1 MSNSPR
7 LPDIF
12 PPHIADRGR
21 HYFEHGKVQ
30 GIRET
35 AAGRYQATVRGSAR
49 YSVWLKLDKGLRIQS
64 GGCDCPYD
72 DVCKHMAA
80 LWYALRAQL
89 ETQGVPQFLADW
101 LARAD
106 EAALREMLMKL
117 AEDETVRE
125 RLTALL
131 QPEKRKEIYQQQIR
145 QMFARAGHDYYDAMD
160 LGVEVQDWLG
170 VVAQDGD
177 AAVADALPLLM
188 PRLIRAY
195 EKMDDSGGILADAI
209 DSAVELLDRA
219 TRENAP
225 ESLIRCLDK
234 CLKDDRYF
242 EYGDSGYKLYHIRA
256 RIWQQNG
263 QWKAWQKYVD
273 SRLAKADGWDSKFW
287 AMARWQ
293 LFQAQGDTAG
303 AQDWFERHLYLPEF
317 RKIAVA
323 QAVGQQNW
331 AEAERLL
338 REGMALAGAK
348 GHLGTLHDWKL
359 QLFAVMQQTGADI
372 RALAEDLAF
381 HKDDFSLPHYQA
393 WKATFSEAEW
403 PAEFERL
410 LARLAKSTWLSA
422 EILQHEQKFDLLLSV
437 LKQYAGLSLATLD
450 HFSPSFPEPYHAQ
463 IVDCYLTVFDR
474 EISKANNRKQYR
486 QLAKQLK
493 MLGKHYPDQQQ
504 AVSVFAAEIKARNN
518 TKLYRRPALLEE
530 WERVGF

>member
-1 MSNSPR
+1 MSNPR

-21 HYFEHGKVQ
+21 HYFEHGKVRE
-30 GIRET
+30 IRET
-35 AAGRYQATVRGSAR
+35 ASGRYQAIVHGSAM

-64 GGCDCPYD
+64 GGCDCPYND
-72 DVCKHMAA
+72 ACKHMAA

-89 ETQGVPQFLADW
+89 ETQSMSQSLAD
-101 LARAD
+101 LLVRAD
-106 EAALREMLMKL
+106 EAALRKILMKL
-117 AEDETVRE
+117 SEDEMVQE

-131 QPEKRKEIYQQQIR
+131 QPEKREEIYQQQIR
-145 QMFARAGHDYYDAMD
+145 QMFTRTGYDYYDAMD

-170 VVAQDGD
+170 AVAQDGD

-195 EKMDDSGGILADAI
+195 ERMDDSGGILADAI
-209 DSAVELLDRA
+209 DSAVELLDQA

-242 EYGDSGYKLYHIRA
+242 DYGDSGYKLYHIRA

-273 SRLAKADGWDSKFW
+273 TRLAKADEWDSKFW
-287 AMARWQ
+287 AMTRWQ

-317 RKIAVA
+317 RKIAVV
-323 QAVGQQNW
+323 QAIGQQNW

-338 REGMALAGAK
+338 REGMALAENK
-348 GHLGTLHDWKL
+348 EHFGTLHDWKL
-359 QLFAVMQQTGADI
+359 QLFALMQQTGADI

-381 HKDDFSLPHYQA
+381 YNGNLSLPHYQV
-393 WKATFSEAEW
+393 WKATFAEAEW
-403 PAEFERL
+403 PSEFERL
-410 LARLAKSTWLSA
+410 LARLAKSAWLCA
-422 EILQHEQKFDLLLSV
+422 EILQHEQEFDLLLSV
-437 LKQYAGLSLATLD
+437 LKQYANLSLTTLD
-450 HFSPSFPEPYHAQ
+450 HFSPSFPEPYHDQ
-463 IVDCYLTVFDR
+463 VVDCYLTVFDK
-474 EISKANNRKQYR
+474 EIAQAHNRKQYR

-493 MLGKHYPDQQQ
+493 MLGKRYPEQLQ
-504 AVSVFAAEIKARNN
+504 AVNAFAAEIKARNN

>member
-1 MSNSPR
+1 MSNPR

-21 HYFEHGKVQ
+21 HYFEHGKVRE
-30 GIRET
+30 IRET
-35 AAGRYQATVRGSAR
+35 ASGRYQAIVHGSAM

-72 DVCKHMAA
+72 DACKHMAA
-80 LWYALRAQL
+80 LWYALQAQL
-89 ETQGVPQFLADW
+89 ETQSMSQSLADL

-106 EAALREMLMKL
+106 EAALRKILMKL
-117 AEDETVRE
+117 SEDEMVQE

-131 QPEKRKEIYQQQIR
+131 QPEKREEIYQQQIR
-145 QMFARAGHDYYDAMD
+145 QMFTRTGYDYYDAMD

-170 VVAQDGD
+170 AVAQDGD

-195 EKMDDSGGILADAI
+195 ERMDDSGGILADAI
-209 DSAVELLDRA
+209 DSAVELLDQA

-242 EYGDSGYKLYHIRA
+242 DYGDSGYKLYHIRA

-273 SRLAKADGWDSKFW
+273 TRLAKADEWDSKFW

-317 RKIAVA
+317 RKIAVV
-323 QAVGQQNW
+323 QAIGQQNW

-338 REGMALAGAK
+338 REGMALAENK
-348 GHLGTLHDWKL
+348 EHFGTLHDWKL
-359 QLFAVMQQTGADI
+359 QLFALMQQTGADI

-381 HKDDFSLPHYQA
+381 YNGNLSLPHYQV
-393 WKATFSEAEW
+393 WKATFAEAEW
-403 PAEFERL
+403 PSEFERL
-410 LARLAKSTWLSA
+410 LARLAKSAWLCA
-422 EILQHEQKFDLLLSV
+422 EILQHEQEFDLLLSV
-437 LKQYAGLSLATLD
+437 LKQYANLSLTTLD
-450 HFSPSFPEPYHAQ
+450 HFSPSFPEPYHDQ
-463 IVDCYLTVFDR
+463 VVDCYLTVFDK
-474 EISKANNRKQYR
+474 EIAQAHNRKQYR

-493 MLGKHYPDQQQ
+493 MLGKRYPEQLQ
-504 AVSVFAAEIKARNN
+504 AVNAFAAEIKARNN